1 MAREGSTPLT
11 DVLTSVLCEDHVL
24 AEGKR
29 LGVFTRRP
37 RRLRLFVLVWSVLLG
52 LPVGAKRLTLEGLR
66 RAYQK
71 AAGHTLARSS
81 FHDRLNPALTRLFK
95 DLVHQLLAAPAADF
109 ALPDGALAGF
119 RDILAFDAT
128 VLRLHDLLAK
138 RFAATRT
145 NHTKAAAKLHM
156 VLSVLAGTP
165 RKVKLT
171 AERVGDTVPWKR
183 LGPWVSG
190 CLLLFDLGYYSFHLF
205 DRIDQNGGFF
215 LSRAKSNFNPVITAT
230 HRRWRGQAID
240 VVGQRLQDV
249 LPRLARAHLDVQVE
263 VSFSKRA
270 YKGKSG
276 RKKRTF
282 RLVATK
288 NVETGQYHLYLTNLP
303 ADRLS
308 AEEVCATY
316 AVRWQ
321 IELFFKLLRSHLFLS
336 DLPTTKP
343 HIVELLVWA
352 SILRAII
359 SGELFRLIRR
369 LVRADRH
376 IPLLRWGRLF
386 AEVAHELLHL
396 INHLDPKAE
405 QQLLKRLLHEAPDP
419 SRRRS
424 TRSIQEVPMPVAY

>member
-1 MAREGSTPLT
+1 MAQDGSTPLT
-11 DVLTSVLCEDHVL
+11 DVLMRVLSEDHVL

-29 LGVFTRRP
+29 VGVFTRRP
-37 RRLRLFVLVWSVLLG
+37 RRLRLFLLVWSVLLG

-81 FHDRLNPALTRLFK
+81 FYDRLNPACARLFK
-95 DLVHQLLAAPAADF
+95 ELTHQLLAAPAVDF
-109 ALPDGALAGF
+109 ALPDGVLAGF

-128 VLRLHDLLAK
+128 ILRLYDLLAK

-156 VLSVLAGTP
+156 VISVLACTP

-183 LGPWVSG
+183 LGPWVEG
-190 CLLLFDLGYYSFHLF
+190 CLLLFDLGYYAFNLF
-205 DRIDQNGGFF
+205 DRIDNNGGFF
-215 LSRAKSNFNPVITAT
+215 LSRAKSNFNPVIIAT
-230 HRRWRGQAID
+230 NRQWRGQAID

-249 LPRLARAHLDVQVE
+249 LPLLARAHLDVLVE
-263 VSFSKRA
+263 VSFSKRV
-270 YKGKSG
+270 YKGKQR
-276 RKKRTF
+276 RKTRTF
-282 RLVATK
+282 RLVAVK
-288 NVETGQYHLYLTNLP
+288 NAETGRYHLYLTNLP

-308 AEEVCATY
+308 AEDVCATY

-321 IELFFKLLRSHLFLS
+321 IELFFKLLRSHLCLG

-352 SILRAII
+352 SVLRAII
-359 SGELFRLIRR
+359 SGELFHLIRR
-369 LVRADRH
+369 RVRADRH
-376 IPLLRWGRLF
+376 IPMLRWGRLF
-386 AEVAHELLHL
+386 AEVAHELLHF
-396 INHLDPKAE
+396 IDHLDPRGEK
-405 QQLLKRLLHEAPDP
+405 QLLLRLIHEAPDP
-419 SRRRS
+419 NRRRLK
-424 TRSIQEVPMPVAY
+424 RSIKEVPMPVAA